1 MYFIQNRLFSDSVRV
16 VQFRQALVDLLTRI
30 VLESIF
36 KVTSKSYSNTFLSY
50 TYYSNKSTI
59 RLDFMCY
66 LWRKSSNFFFF
77 HLSSASVTK
86 YPPVLVLSRL
96 HLHFLWNTVV
106 HLPIDYFTSTSQVD
120 KKKKNTSYSTT
131 FTHGHILSLVQ
142 CTQLIHLKGAKIL
155 SHESKA
161 FIYWLRILLISW
173 FDIISM
179 AVCLPSSRLLV
190 QHKFCV

>member
-77 HLSSASVTK
+77 ICLLLRSQNILQSLFFPAFIFISFETQL
-86 YPPVLVLSRL
+86 YTSPLTIL
-96 HLHFLWNTVV
+96 HQLHKW
-106 HLPIDYFTSTSQVD
+106 I
-120 KKKKNTSYSTT
+120 KKKNTSYSTT

-161 FIYWLRILLISW
+161 FIYWLRVLLISW

-190 QHKFCV
+190 QHRFCV

>member
-120 KKKKNTSYSTT
+120 KKKKTLPIQQPLHTDT
-131 FTHGHILSLVQ
+131 FWALFNVHNLFIAKE
-142 CTQLIHLKGAKIL
+142 LKYYLMNQK
-155 SHESKA
+155 H
-161 FIYWLRILLISW
+161 
-173 FDIISM
+173 
-179 AVCLPSSRLLV
+179 SSIG
-190 QHKFCV
+190 

>member
-66 LWRKSSNFFFF
+66 L
-77 HLSSASVTK
+77 
-86 YPPVLVLSRL
+86 
-96 HLHFLWNTVV
+96 
-106 HLPIDYFTSTSQVD
+106 
-120 KKKKNTSYSTT
+120 
-131 FTHGHILSLVQ
+131 
-142 CTQLIHLKGAKIL
+142 
-155 SHESKA
+155 
-161 FIYWLRILLISW
+161 
-173 FDIISM
+173 
-179 AVCLPSSRLLV
+179 
-190 QHKFCV
+190 

>member
-77 HLSSASVTK
+77 ICLLLRSQNILQSLFFPAFIFISFETQL
-86 YPPVLVLSRL
+86 YTSPLTIL
-96 HLHFLWNTVV
+96 HQLHKW
-106 HLPIDYFTSTSQVD
+106 I
-120 KKKKNTSYSTT
+120 KKKKTLPIQQPLHTDT
-131 FTHGHILSLVQ
+131 FWALFNVHNLFISKE
-142 CTQLIHLKGAKIL
+142 LKYYLMNQK
-155 SHESKA
+155 H
-161 FIYWLRILLISW
+161 
-173 FDIISM
+173 
-179 AVCLPSSRLLV
+179 SSIG
-190 QHKFCV
+190 